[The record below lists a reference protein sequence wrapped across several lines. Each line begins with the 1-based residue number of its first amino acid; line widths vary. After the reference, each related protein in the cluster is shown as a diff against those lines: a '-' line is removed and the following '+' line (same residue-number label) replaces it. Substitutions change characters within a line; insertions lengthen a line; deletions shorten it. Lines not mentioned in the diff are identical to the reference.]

1 MANLKIVGNF
11 MRITTVLAT
20 TKWAAKS
27 SPKEKGGP
35 KMTTTEGIT
44 SAAAVRVTSVIQPST
59 HTLNKSI
66 IRWHRQEQ
74 TTPKTTRL
82 GVEED
87 LASLNRSTIW
97 ALLWGMSLQVW
108 APMTANSNRSFRKTL
123 RKICSRMKQIC
134 FLRCTFRRRSLKRR
148 EVWRLYLARQQVI
161 LL

>member
-35 KMTTTEGIT
+35 KMTITEGIT
-44 SAAAVRVTSVIQPST
+44 SAVAVRVTSVIQPST
-59 HTLNKSI
+59 RTLNKSI
-66 IRWHRQEQ
+66 IRWRHQEQ
-74 TTPKTTRL
+74 TTPKTTRQ

-97 ALLWGMSLQVW
+97 ASLWGMNLQVW
-108 APMTANSNRSFRKTL
+108 ELMKANSNRSFRKTS
-123 RKICSRMKQIC
+123 RKICSRMKQIF
-134 FLRCTFRRRSLKRR
+134 FLRCIFRKRSLKRR
-148 EVWRLYLARQQVI
+148 EV
-161 LL
+161 